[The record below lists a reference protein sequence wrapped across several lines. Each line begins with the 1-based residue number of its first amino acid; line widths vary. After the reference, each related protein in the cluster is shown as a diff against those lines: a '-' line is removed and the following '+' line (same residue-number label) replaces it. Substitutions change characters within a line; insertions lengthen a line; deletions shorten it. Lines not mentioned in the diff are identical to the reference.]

1 MPYGMSFKILTL
13 IHRGTHL
20 IHPAWALYSCG
31 GGGPRVGRCGNP
43 VCKSPDE
50 LYAGGFAAF
59 HSLYMRALNVG
70 WTGFKL
76 SRFLAGRG
84 GLFCNSAVSH
94 SSPDALHDVGV
105 S

>member
-1 MPYGMSFKILTL
+1 MSFKILTL

-20 IHPAWALYSCG
+20 IHPAWALYSA
-31 GGGPRVGRCGNP
+31 VAGRGLAAAEILFARALMSCMR
-43 VCKSPDE
+43 D
-50 LYAGGFAAF
+50 GFAAF
-59 HSLYMRALNVG
+59 HSLYMRALNIG

-76 SRFLAGRG
+76 SRFLAGTYRG
-84 GLFCNSAVSH
+84 GRFCNSAVSH